1 MYNNLNDLQ
10 QEALELLKEAI
21 IFEIKDFG
29 FTTAEELE
37 EYLDTFD
44 IYEIASKI
52 SNDIIP
58 PYRYLLEIFYN
69 DGEELSEDY
78 TDMIYQLGKQ
88 QAGNSIF
95 DNIKQAIEWN
105 VFNYLNGSRAE
116 VMEEIVNQYS
126 EELDS

>member
-10 QEALELLKEAI
+10 QEALELLKGAI
-21 IFEIKDFG
+21 IFDIKDFG

-37 EYLDTFD
+37 EYLDTFE
-44 IYEIASKI
+44 IYDIASKI

-58 PYRYLLEIFYN
+58 GYKDCLEIFYN
-69 DGEELSEDY
+69 DSEELSEDY
-78 TDMIYQLGKQ
+78 TEMIEQLGKQ

-105 VFNYLNGSRAE
+105 IFNYLNGSRAE
-116 VMEEIVNQYS
+116 VMEEIIDEYR
-126 EELDS
+126 EELES